1 MRPSSSF
8 AFVARESFHV
18 PSIVPK
24 TYFVGHHKV
33 AMEKIKKLL
42 PSISL
47 VLECRDARIPLS
59 TQNPHLERLV
69 AGRRRLII
77 YTKADLASESNRRPV
92 LRELNGDTRGQK
104 TVFFWSHKDHSRCQP
119 IVHRIREL
127 SLEHD
132 QESPLGMRTLI
143 VGMPNVGKSSLLN
156 DLRITGDSHIK
167 NCQKRFAI
175 SSGNLKVI
183 VPGKYARERSEICK
197 NIVYFKDAKK
207 RFFEAK
213 TKEIRRAKEKEA
225 AEAEKAERR
234 AQMEMNSLKMTTTT
248 TTTTT
253 GDEYPPPP
261 FTITPQKKNKVART
275 GDQAGVTRKVGPA
288 IRLWDDTRGYI
299 DGGKAVGSRAAFMID
314 TPGIFMPY
322 VEDGETMLKIALTNG
337 IKTGCID
344 DMILADYLLYHMNR
358 VNPNIYGRYCEPTN
372 DVDVFVGR
380 VAQLEGRFLPGGK
393 LNLNDAAA
401 RILSRWREGKLG
413 RFVLDDLSPESVE
426 QHKLKLLS
434 PDQSMNQAKMM
445 EKIRRQAIAV

>member
-1 MRPSSSF
+1 MVAASSSF

-24 TYFVGHHKV
+24 TYFSGHHKV

-77 YTKADLASESNRRPV
+77 YTKSDLASESNRRPV
-92 LRELNGDTRGQK
+92 LRQLNGDTAGQK

-119 IVHRIREL
+119 IVRRIREL
-127 SLEHD
+127 SLQHD

-156 DLRITGDSHIK
+156 DLRISGDSHIK

-175 SSGNLKVI
+175 SSGNLKI
-183 VPGKYARERSEICK
+183 CAEI
-197 NIVYFKDAKK
+197 K
-207 RFFEAK
+207 RYKIAK
-213 TKEIRRAKEKEA
+213 TKFFQMKTKQIRKEKEKEA
-225 AEAEKAERR
+225 KLAEKNQNRIITAE
-234 AQMEMNSLKMTTTT
+234 
-248 TTTTT
+248 
-253 GDEYPPPP
+253 D
-261 FTITPQKKNKVART
+261 FITNPQKKKKVAKT

-288 IRLWDDTRGYI
+288 VRIWDDTRGYI
-299 DGGKAVGSRAAFMID
+299 DGGKAVGSRAAFMMD

-322 VEDGETMLKIALTNG
+322 VQDGETMLKIALTNG

-344 DMILADYLLYHMNR
+344 DMILVDYLLYHMNK
-358 VNPNIYGRYCEPTN
+358 VNPSIYSRYCKPTN
-372 DVDVFVGR
+372 DVEEFVGA
-380 VAQLEGRFLPGGK
+380 VARIEGRFLPGGK
-393 LNLNDAAA
+393 PNLNDAAA
-401 RILSRWREGKLG
+401 RILSRWREGRLG
-413 RFVLDDLSPESVE
+413 KFVLDDLSPEGVH
-426 QHKLKLLS
+426 QHKLQLLS

-445 EKIRRQAIAV
+445 AKIRREAVAG